1 VRASPIPSGNVE
13 PGFPR
18 ANAYVASIG
27 FSYTLQSRHI
37 SFEAGGAYYFFQ
49 RNNVSGQE
57 APFNPGAPGSYTG
70 DDRVWSGSVH
80 WRF

>member
-1 VRASPIPSGNVE
+1 MGEIPERGQV
-13 PGFPR
+13 G
-18 ANAYVASIG
+18 
-27 FSYTLQSRHI
+27 YTLQSRHI

-70 DDRVWSGSVH
+70 DDRVWSAPSIGGSEAP
-80 WRF
+80 